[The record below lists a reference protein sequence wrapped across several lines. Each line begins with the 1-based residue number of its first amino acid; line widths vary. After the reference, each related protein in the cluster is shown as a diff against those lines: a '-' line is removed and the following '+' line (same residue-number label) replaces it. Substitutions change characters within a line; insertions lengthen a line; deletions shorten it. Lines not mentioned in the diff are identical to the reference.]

1 MTPLVPTRPPSRAAG
16 QARFVAVALS
26 LAIHGAAAAAFL
38 FAVDDERPAPGGTIS
53 VELVSALPGGSGGP
67 HETAD
72 KPTSKAEPAQTAEA
86 ATPAETANTKPAPET
101 LEAPIKPA
109 ADEPRET
116 VAKPKPKAE
125 PEAVRKLE
133 EAARPKLA
141 TKPAPRVAPARKA
154 EPDAARDAG
163 TAGPAGSAADGPQ
176 IAAIER
182 TAPGFAVGSGANPL
196 PDYPYRARRAGHQ
209 GRVVLKVA
217 VGADGVPVAVTV
229 ERSSGHDS
237 LDDAALDTVRRW
249 RFAPATVGGVAVAGT
264 VEVPITFRLVN
275 DTAR

>member
-1 MTPLVPTRPPSRAAG
+1 MMMPLAPPRPPSRAAG
-16 QARFVAVALS
+16 QARFAAVALS
-26 LAIHGAAAAAFL
+26 LAIHGVAAAAFL
-38 FAVDDERPAPGGTIS
+38 LAVDDERPAPGGTIS

-67 HETAD
+67 HATAD
-72 KPTSKAEPAQTAEA
+72 KPASKTEP
-86 ATPAETANTKPAPET
+86 ATPAETADTKPAPET
-101 LEAPIKPA
+101 LEAPVVPA
-109 ADEPRET
+109 ADEPHET
-116 VAKPKPKAE
+116 AAKPKPKAE
-125 PEAVRKLE
+125 PEAVRTLE

-141 TKPAPRVAPARKA
+141 TKPAPTVAPVRKA

-163 TAGPAGSAADGPQ
+163 TAGPAGSAADGPE
-176 IAAIER
+176 IAALER

-217 VGADGVPVAVTV
+217 VGADGVPVTVTV

-249 RFAPATVGGVAVAGT
+249 RFAPATAGGVAVPGT
-264 VEVPITFRLVN
+264 IEVPITFRLVN
-275 DTAR
+275 DSAR